1 MSDIPKTFADI
12 PEEYADANKAA
23 ILLQAIPYDGT
34 STYVKGADRAFEE
47 FMKASPQIEFYDIE
61 TDSEVYRRGIAV
73 VPEIGKC
80 DSPSQMVAEVY
91 AKTKELLERGKFLT
105 FLGGEHS
112 VSIGVLRAFSEKYND
127 LSVLHLDAHAD
138 LRKEY
143 QGSPFN
149 HACAMHEV
157 SQRNN
162 LVQVGIRS
170 MDISELEYCDK
181 AKTFFAHDIHGND
194 AWMDKAVEDL
204 GDNVYIS
211 LDLDA
216 LDPSIMSS
224 TGTPE
229 PGGLQWYQCL
239 KLLRKV
245 FEKRNVVG
253 FDLVELAPMEQNH
266 ASTFLVV
273 KLFYKMLSY
282 KFALKK

>member
-1 MSDIPKTFADI
+1 MNDTPKTFADI
-12 PEEYADANKAA
+12 PTEYADASTAN

-34 STYVKGADRAFEE
+34 STYIKGADRAFEE
-47 FMKASPQIEFYDIE
+47 FMKASPQIEYYDIE
-61 TDSEVYRRGIAV
+61 TNCEVYKHGIAV
-73 VPEIGKC
+73 LPEIGKC
-80 DSPSQMVAEVY
+80 HSPSQMVDEVY
-91 AKTKELLERGKFLT
+91 TKTKELLKTNKFLT

-112 VSIGVLRAFSEKYND
+112 VSIGILRAFSEEYNN

-143 QGSPFN
+143 QGTPFN
-149 HACAMHEV
+149 HACAMHET

-170 MDISELEYCDK
+170 MDISELEYTNK
-181 AKTFFAHDIHGND
+181 SKTFFAHNIYSDNQ
-194 AWMDKAVEDL
+194 WMDKAIAKL

-216 LDPSIMSS
+216 LDPSIMPN

-239 KLLRKV
+239 SFLRKV
-245 FEKRNVVG
+245 FEQRNVVG
-253 FDLVELAPMEQNH
+253 FDLVELAPIEQNH

-282 KFALKK
+282 KFGLNK

>member
-12 PEEYADANKAA
+12 PEEYAAIDSAA
-23 ILLQAIPYDGT
+23 IVLQAIPYDGT

-47 FMKASPQIEFYDIE
+47 FMKASPQIEYYDIE
-61 TDSEVYRRGIAV
+61 TDSEVYRQGIAI

-80 DSPSQMVAEVY
+80 ESPSQMVDEVY
-91 AKTKELLERGKFLT
+91 SKTKELLETGKFLT

-112 VSIGVLRAFSEKYND
+112 VSIGVLRAFSERYND

-194 AWMDKAVEDL
+194 VWMDKAVEEL

-216 LDPSIMSS
+216 LDPSIMPS

-239 KLLRKV
+239 NLLRKV

-253 FDLVELAPMEQNH
+253 FDLVELAPTVQNH

-282 KFALKK
+282 KFAHKI